1 MIRELT
7 SARII
12 PLVLGYLA
20 LVACPGRS
28 YAQTGAE
35 DLRLTVGRS
44 VVIDYPADIRQIST
58 SNPEVVDAS
67 PVTKREVLVHGKG
80 LGTATLIVWNRSGER
95 TFYSITVEANLDPL
109 RRLLKETFPYEDIR
123 AQSSRDSISLTG
135 VISAPAIGERAA
147 ALAAPFGK
155 AIVNNLQLSAPA
167 VEKQIVLKVKFAE
180 LDRTKATQ
188 FGVNILSTGA
198 TNTIGRATT
207 GQFDAGTVDT
217 GSGGRTLTI
226 SDALNIFAFR
236 PDLNLA
242 AFIKA
247 LQNEA
252 ILQILAEPNLVTT
265 NGKEASF
272 LVGGEFPV
280 PIVQGGSNASAV
292 TIQFR
297 EFGIRLV
304 FTPLIT
310 PNKTIKMHLRQE
322 VSTID
327 VSNAVTLNG
336 FTIPALATRR
346 AETDVELTEGQ
357 SFIVAGLMDNRD
369 TESYSKI
376 PGLGNLPIFGNLF
389 RSRDKKQSRSELV
402 MVVSPE
408 IAHPL
413 APGEAVPL
421 PYFPKDFMV
430 PITPSPTTVGSAEK
444 APAEETSSKRRWFG
458 LKKSSD

>member
-7 SARII
+7 CARFI
-12 PLVLGYLA
+12 PLVVGYLA
-20 LVACPGRS
+20 MIACPGRS
-28 YAQTGAE
+28 SAQTGAE
-35 DLRLTVGRS
+35 DLRLTVGKS

-58 SNPEVVDAS
+58 SNPEIVDAS
-67 PVTKREVLVHGKG
+67 PVTKREILVHGKG
-80 LGTATLIVWNRSGER
+80 LGTATLVVWNKSGER
-95 TFYSITVEANLDPL
+95 TFYSITVEVNLDPL
-109 RRLLKETFPYEDIR
+109 RRLLKETFPSEDIR
-123 AQSSRDSISLTG
+123 VQSSRDSVSLTG
-135 VISAPAIGERAA
+135 LISAPPIGERAA

-155 AIVNNLQLSAPA
+155 AIVNNLQLVAPPI
-167 VEKQIVLKVKFAE
+167 EKQIILKVKFAE

-188 FGVNILSTGA
+188 IGVNILSTGA
-198 TNTIGRATT
+198 TNTIGSATT
-207 GQFDAGTVDT
+207 GQFNAATIDT
-217 GSGGRTLTI
+217 SSGGHTLTV

-280 PIVQGGSNASAV
+280 PIVQGGSSGNAV

-304 FTPLIT
+304 FTPWIT

-336 FTIPALATRR
+336 FTIPALSTRR

-389 RSRDKKQSRSELV
+389 KSRDKKQSHSELV

-413 APGEAVPL
+413 EPGEAAPL
-421 PYFPKDFMV
+421 PFFPKDFMV
-430 PITPSPTTVGSAEK
+430 PIKPSPQT
-444 APAEETSSKRRWFG
+444 EEMQQKTASEPKTSKHHWLGF
-458 LKKSSD
+458 KKSTH